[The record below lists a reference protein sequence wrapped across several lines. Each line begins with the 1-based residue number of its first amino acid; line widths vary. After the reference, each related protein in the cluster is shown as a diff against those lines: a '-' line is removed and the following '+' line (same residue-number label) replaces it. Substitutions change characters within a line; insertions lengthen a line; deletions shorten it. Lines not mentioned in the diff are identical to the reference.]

1 MKVLLGVT
9 GGIACYKSPEIV
21 RRLADHGVEV
31 RVVMTRSAGEFIR
44 PLVFQAVT
52 GNPVHLDLLD
62 EDAEAGMGHI
72 ELARWAD
79 ILLIAP
85 ATANT
90 IARMTAGIADDLL
103 STICLATTAKQIIA
117 PAMNSMMWH
126 HAATSA
132 NLQTL
137 VSRGVEVLGPDVGS
151 QACGETGVGR
161 MLEPDDIVQAIV
173 ERQAAVTAEPG
184 SSNGLLSGRHVL
196 ITAGPTREDI
206 DPVRFISN
214 HSSGKMGFA
223 LAQAALDAGAHVTI
237 VAGPVRLA
245 TPANADRVDVIS
257 ARDMHR
263 EVMKRADTSDIFIS
277 VAAVADYRVAEQAQ
291 NKIKKSADDM
301 VLKLTRNADI
311 LADVAALSSRP
322 MCVGFAA
329 ETENLEA
336 YARGKMQRKKL
347 DMIIANLVGGTATGF
362 NSDQNAVEVFWP
374 DGGQSFSA
382 RSKQSLSAELITL
395 IASRY
400 RHRENQ
406 AGHA

>member
-9 GGIACYKSPEIV
+9 GGIASYKAPEIV

-31 RVVMTRSAGEFIR
+31 RVVMTRSAGEFVR

-52 GNPVHLDLLD
+52 GNPVHVDLLD
-62 EDAEAGMGHI
+62 EGAEAGMGHI

-103 STICLATTAKQIIA
+103 STICLATSAKQIIA
-117 PAMNSMMWH
+117 PAMNSIMWH

-137 VSRGVEVLGPDVGS
+137 ISRGVEVLGPDAGS

-161 MLEPDDIVQAIV
+161 MLEPDDIVQAVV
-173 ERQAAVTAEPG
+173 ERQTVTPVG
-184 SSNGLLSGRHVL
+184 SGILRGKRVL
-196 ITAGPTREDI
+196 VTAGPTREDI

-237 VAGPVRLA
+237 IAGPVRLA
-245 TPANADRVDVIS
+245 SPANADRIDVIS

-263 EVMKRADTSDIFIS
+263 EVMQRVGDSDIFIS
-277 VAAVADYRVAEQAQ
+277 VAAVADYRVVQQ
-291 NKIKKSADDM
+291 VQTKIKKSEDDM

-311 LADVAALSSRP
+311 LADVAALSPRP

-336 YARGKMQRKKL
+336 YARGKMQRKNL

-374 DGGQSFSA
+374 DGGQSFTV

-400 RHRENQ
+400 QYRENH

>member
-21 RRLADHGVEV
+21 RRLADHGIEV
-31 RVVMTRSAGEFIR
+31 RVVMTHAACEFIK

-52 GNPVHLDLLD
+52 GKPVSLDLLD

-79 ILLIAP
+79 VFLVAP

-90 IARMTAGIADDLL
+90 IARMTAGLADDLL
-103 STICLATTAKQIIA
+103 STICLATTAKQVIA

-126 HAATSA
+126 HPATNA
-132 NLQTL
+132 NLAML
-137 VSRGVEVLGPDVGS
+137 KARGVQILEPAAGS

-161 MLEPDDIVQAIV
+161 MQEPDEIVQAIV
-173 ERQAAVTAEPG
+173 VMQKPAIDSAVMDG
-184 SSNGLLSGRHVL
+184 VNVL

-223 LAQAALDAGAHVTI
+223 LAEAAKSAGANVTL
-237 VAGPVRLA
+237 VAGPVRLS
-245 TPANADRVDVIS
+245 TPAGVNRIDVIS
-257 ARDMHR
+257 ARDMHT
-263 EVMKRADTSDIFIS
+263 EVMQRATDSDIFIS
-277 VAAVADYRVAEQAQ
+277 VAAVADYRVTEQSD
-291 NKIKKSADDM
+291 NKIKKSSDDM
-301 VLKLTRNADI
+301 VLTLTRNADI
-311 LADVAALSSRP
+311 LADVAALPARP

-329 ETENLEA
+329 ETQNLEE
-336 YARGKMQRKKL
+336 YARGKLKRKKL
-347 DMIIANLVGGTATGF
+347 DMIIANLVGGSATGF
-362 NSDQNAVEVFWP
+362 NSDQNAVEVFWA

-382 RSKQSLSAELITL
+382 RSKQSLSVDLVEL
-395 IASRY
+395 IASHY
-400 RHRENQ
+400 RGQRS
-406 AGHA
+406 

>member
-21 RRLADHGVEV
+21 RRLADHGIEV
-31 RVVMTRSAGEFIR
+31 RVVMTHAACEFIK

-52 GNPVHLDLLD
+52 GNPVSLDLLD

-79 ILLIAP
+79 VFLVAP

-90 IARMTAGIADDLL
+90 IARMTAGLADDLL
-103 STICLATTAKQIIA
+103 STICLATTAKQVIA

-126 HAATSA
+126 HPATNA
-132 NLQTL
+132 NLAML
-137 VSRGVEVLGPDVGS
+137 KARGVQILEPAAGS

-161 MLEPDDIVQAIV
+161 MQEPDEIVQAIV
-173 ERQAAVTAEPG
+173 AIQKPAIDSAVMDG
-184 SSNGLLSGRHVL
+184 VNVL

-223 LAQAALDAGAHVTI
+223 LAEAAKSAGANVTL
-237 VAGPVRLA
+237 VAGPVRLS
-245 TPANADRVDVIS
+245 TPAGVNRIDVIS
-257 ARDMHR
+257 ARDMHT
-263 EVMKRADTSDIFIS
+263 EVMQRATDSDIFIS
-277 VAAVADYRVAEQAQ
+277 VAAVADYRVTEQSD
-291 NKIKKSADDM
+291 NKIKKSSDDM
-301 VLKLTRNADI
+301 VLTLTRNADI
-311 LADVAALSSRP
+311 LADVAALPARP

-329 ETENLEA
+329 ETQNLEE
-336 YARGKMQRKKL
+336 YARSKLKRKNL
-347 DMIIANLVGGTATGF
+347 DMIIANLVGGSATGF
-362 NSDQNAVEVFWP
+362 NSDQNAVEVFWA

-382 RSKQSLSAELITL
+382 RSKQSLSVDLVAL
-395 IASRY
+395 IASHY
-400 RHRENQ
+400 RGQRS
-406 AGHA
+406 